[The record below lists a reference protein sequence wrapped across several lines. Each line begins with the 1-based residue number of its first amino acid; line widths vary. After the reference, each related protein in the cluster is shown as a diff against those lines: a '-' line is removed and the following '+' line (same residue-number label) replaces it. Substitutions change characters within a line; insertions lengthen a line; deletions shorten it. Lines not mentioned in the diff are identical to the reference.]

1 MFSGFFTFLVKI
13 AHIAT
18 FSVTRCQNMTSRS
31 DLGSKRT
38 TKTIFVRFKNMRWT
52 APPDITISIKIWV
65 LRGRIWE
72 NVEPDYGPRL
82 RFWWNLAQRWV
93 LAQNPPPTKFF
104 WILTPKTGSFWGRK
118 GRKISDFLNLFFTVK
133 KARGHSEK
141 NFVDKKVPFWAQ
153 ERPREISRGYVKR
166 RRRYGQFCEKRVLLV
181 KVFYTRR

>member
-1 MFSGFFTFLVKI
+1 MLTKSKNIFSQHVFKVSRVTKPSFSHFGDRPFT
-13 AHIAT
+13 
-18 FSVTRCQNMTSRS
+18 S
-31 DLGSKRT
+31 
-38 TKTIFVRFKNMRWT
+38 
-52 APPDITISIKIWV
+52 PPDLVYSIKNAL

-72 NVEPDYGPRL
+72 NVDFLYRAHYGPRP

-133 KARGHSEK
+133 NVRDHSEK
-141 NFVDKKVPFWAQ
+141 NFDDKKVPFWAQ

-166 RRRYGQFCEKRVLLV
+166 WRRYGQFCEKRVLLV
-181 KVFYTRR
+181 KVFYRRR

>member
-1 MFSGFFTFLVKI
+1 MKLETIELHRPLLGWFAVSLVVSCKQ
-13 AHIAT
+13 
-18 FSVTRCQNMTSRS
+18 RR
-31 DLGSKRT
+31 LR
-38 TKTIFVRFKNMRWT
+38 VR
-52 APPDITISIKIWV
+52 IIWRV
-65 LRGRIWE
+65 LVMCCWELRGRIWE
-72 NVEPDYGPRL
+72 TGKLLYRAHYGPRP

-93 LAQNPPPTKFF
+93 LAQNPPPTNFF